1 MRTLIIVFLITPWFA
16 VSVNAADAPLFI
28 VVHAFEREDF
38 PLQSRMAELFQ
49 NSTEWQRAR
58 RIGLINDDYKI
69 EVPAYEAA
77 LTETLHSPGG
87 QVEMP
92 LRSPLVSMSGGF
104 AQLCFSQAI
113 RDVVNQSSKDIQ
125 NLKIEILADYVYVKR
140 GSVLDSFSF
149 YFTGF
154 LTENERQRLRLTGA
168 PAVVENFPQLI
179 NMRVKT
185 SMEAIRALEDPE
197 REGLLFILRDL
208 YDLSHLSF
216 LKKEDGPRDQLK
228 LIFEA
233 RSQSGREIEFSV
245 RLCPQKSCH

>member
-1 MRTLIIVFLITPWFA
+1 MPTWVFAVLVFLSCA
-16 VSVNAADAPLFI
+16 VRGAPSEAPLFI

-38 PLQSRMAELFQ
+38 RLQSRMAELFQ
-49 NSTEWQRAR
+49 NSTEWRQAR
-58 RIGLINDDYKI
+58 RIGLINDDYQI

-87 QVEMP
+87 QLDIP

-140 GSVLDSFSF
+140 GSVLDSFNF

-154 LTENERQRLRLTGA
+154 LTENELERLQLANTA
-168 PAVVENFPQLI
+168 DVVEKFPQLM

-185 SMEAIRALEDPE
+185 RMEEIRSLENPE
-197 REGLLFILRDL
+197 REGLLLILRDL
-208 YDLSHLSF
+208 YDLSRLSF
-216 LKKEDGPRDQLK
+216 LKKEEGPRGQLN

-233 RSQSGREIEFSV
+233 RSQSGREIELSV
-245 RLCPQKSCH
+245 RLCPQENCR